1 MTMRRN
7 TLMWNTFMTR
17 GQNKCIIMVEYKG
30 KEEDVYI
37 PPHEFDKTFEE
48 LGILSGGQITLIEMK
63 VRKGIVEDDSDG
75 ASGEGGEDDM
85 EDMEAELEEN
95 GQAEGEDREE
105 KPTAAEAGV
114 AGSASR
120 QDEALAESAAKE
132 GGAAE
137 LSSPTAMN
145 VAAVN
150 SETQPFVP

>member
-1 MTMRRN
+1 
-7 TLMWNTFMTR
+7 MTR

-95 GQAEGEDREE
+95 GLTEGAEREE
-105 KPTAAEAGV
+105 KQTAGGEAGV
-114 AGSASR
+114 AGSESR

-137 LSSPTAMN
+137 LSSPTAGN

-150 SETQPFVP
+150 SVAPPFVP